1 VKEPPFLVK
10 IGIDIESKEE
20 RWFKKA
26 GKASADGGSIA
37 LSLSRL
43 FQSRFSVNRGEEL
56 HPRLPNQTYDYF
68 ICNGGYGNRKT
79 AVSDES
85 QKGKWQR
92 LEALPPKVRLCGT
105 CQKIRHK
112 LDNPLPERV
121 ERELALLAKWDAKAG
136 ALQREK
142 MMALY
147 RQESQKRKR

>member
-68 ICNGGYGNRKT
+68 IFDGDLGKWKT
-79 AVSDES
+79 AVPTLNTSNYAALS
-85 QKGKWQR
+85 RAATKSFIKKG
-92 LEALPPKVRLCGT
+92 
-105 CQKIRHK
+105 
-112 LDNPLPERV
+112 
-121 ERELALLAKWDAKAG
+121 LAN
-136 ALQREK
+136 Q
-142 MMALY
+142 
-147 RQESQKRKR
+147 